1 MLKPLSFNGKALV
14 RTIDSDGYSLPHE
27 FTISWTPTY
36 YDSPSSIDPVYFN
49 VATVYFANGQS
60 KTFKSNQGP
69 ITHEN
74 TVKAYGSEITR
85 IDFVDSQY
93 LDTVDFVSNYYVT
106 PTESLFSGARTL
118 RLFHGPMSMVGNT
131 SAKNMFNGC
140 YNLGDTLGQGAFRL
154 VDCEGLTT
162 LEGMFSGCYQY
173 YNPDSTPKGHD
184 FLFSHLFDSLSS
196 VTSMKSMFS
205 GCTHLNMVWIPYTD
219 GFDTSNLTDMSYM
232 FYGTDIHD
240 ISERLD
246 ISLYISN
253 LSGINTSNVTDMS
266 YMFANTSNLGT
277 MLEAPFDTHNVTN
290 VEGMFAGSGIH
301 AYDATGTDTVAHWDF
316 TNVTNMSRF
325 FSSCPNLVYV
335 DVRNNFEHGDSL
347 VDVSYM
353 FNNCTSLLG
362 PTLWFTG
369 SSITNMSYMFNG
381 CSSLKQISCENLLL
395 TGTPTMTDMFKG
407 CSSLE
412 EIWLAPDVTENTL
425 NLLKGQLQRDVG
437 GTWKTRNN
445 TYETILYKE

>member
-1 MLKPLSFNGKALV
+1 MLKPISFGGKALV

-106 PTESLFSGARTL
+106 PTEGLFSDARTL
-118 RLFHGPMSMVGNT
+118 RLFHGPMSMAGNT
-131 SAKNMFNGC
+131 SAKNMFSGC

-162 LEGMFSGCYQY
+162 LEGMFSNCYQY
-173 YNPDSTPKGHD
+173 YNPESTPKGHD
-184 FLFSHLFDSLSS
+184 FQFSHLFDSLAS
-196 VTSMKSMFS
+196 VKSMKSMFS
-205 GCTHLNMVWIPYTD
+205 GCTHLNMVFIPD
-219 GFDTSNLTDMSYM
+219 IPSLDTPNLRNMSYM
-232 FYGTDIHD
+232 FYGTDIHN
-240 ISERLD
+240 ISENPD

-253 LSGINTSNVTDMS
+253 LAGLNTSNVTNMS
-266 YMFANTSNLGT
+266 YMFANTPNFGSW
-277 MLEAPFDTHNVTN
+277 LEAPFDTHNVTN

-301 AYDATGTDTVAHWDF
+301 AYDATGAHSVAHWDF

-325 FSSCPNLVYV
+325 FSSCPNLGYV

-347 VDVSYM
+347 VNVSYM
-353 FNNCTSLLG
+353 FNNCTSLIS
-362 PTLWFTG
+362 PVFWFTG

-381 CSSLKQISCENLLL
+381 CSSLTQIFWTNLSL
-395 TGTPTMTDMFKG
+395 TGTPTMTNMFKG

-425 NLLKGQLQRDVG
+425 NLLKGQLQTDVG

>member
-14 RTIDSDGYSLPHE
+14 RTIDSDGYSSPHK

-69 ITHEN
+69 ITHDN
-74 TVKAYGSEITR
+74 TVKAYGSEISR

-118 RLFHGPMSMVGNT
+118 RLFNGPMSMAGNT
-131 SAKNMFNGC
+131 SAKNMFSGC
-140 YNLGDTLGQGAFRL
+140 YNLGGKFSQGAFHL

-162 LEGMFSGCYQY
+162 LEGMFNGCYQY
-173 YNPDSTPKGHD
+173 YETESTPMGHN
-184 FLFSHLFDSLSS
+184 FQFSQIFDSLAS
-196 VTSMKSMFS
+196 VTSMKGMFS
-205 GCTHLNMVWIPYTD
+205 GCTHLNMVFIPD
-219 GFDTSNLTDMSYM
+219 IPSLDTPNLTDMSYM
-232 FYGTDIHD
+232 FYGTDIRN
-240 ISERLD
+240 ISENPD
-246 ISLYISN
+246 ISLYIST

-266 YMFANTSNLGT
+266 YMFANTPNLGT
-277 MLEAPFDTHNVTN
+277 WLEAPFDTHNVTN

-301 AYDATGTDTVAHWDF
+301 AYDATGTHSVAHWDF

-325 FSSCPNLVYV
+325 FSSCTNIVYPSI
-335 DVRNNFEHGDSL
+335 RNNFEHGDSL
-347 VDVSYM
+347 VNVSYM
-353 FNNCTSLLG
+353 FNNCTSLIA
-362 PTLWFTG
+362 PTLWFAG

-381 CSSLKQISCENLLL
+381 CSSLTEIDFSRLSL

-407 CSSLE
+407 CTSLE
-412 EIWLAPDVTENTL
+412 EVSLPLNVTENTL
-425 NLLKGQLQRDVG
+425 NLIKGRLQTDVG
-437 GTWKTRNN
+437 GTWKTR
-445 TYETILYKE
+445 TDTHVTILYKE